1 MPSPIYRLFA
11 RAMAEQKQILC
22 LYGGYPRA
30 LCPIILGH
38 SKGQEVALT
47 FQFAGDSKSGLPPE
61 GAWKCL
67 RLSKISDAQL
77 RDGPWHGGSRHTRPQ
92 LCVEIV
98 DLDVNPESPYHPR
111 RRLATLRRR
120 RPGKRRR

>member
-11 RAMAEQKQILC
+11 QAMAEQRQILC
-22 LYGGYPRA
+22 LYDGYPRA

-38 SKGQEVALT
+38 SKGEEVALT
-47 FQFAGDSKSGLPPE
+47 FQFAGESNSGLPPQ

-67 RLSKISDAQL
+67 RLSKIGDAQL

-92 LCVEIV
+92 VCVETV
-98 DLDVNPESPYHPR
+98 DLDVNPRSPYHSR
-111 RRLATLRRR
+111 RRLSALRRR
-120 RPGKRRR
+120 RPDKRRH